1 MINASSSGSK
11 NTFEEILAGEK
22 LKFSYTEDEFLK
34 DTARIIAFYLPQF
47 HEVRENSEWWGNG
60 FTDWVNV
67 AKARPH
73 FEGHYQPH
81 IPRDLGFYDASL
93 ETTLEA
99 QVTLAK
105 DYDVYGFCFYWYWF
119 DGKRML
125 SKPIDALFNSQIN
138 FPYCFCWANDS
149 WARTWDHNPKEM
161 LIEQS
166 YGEGW
171 EKRLVTDF
179 TKYWS
184 DERYIK
190 VDNRPLLLIY
200 RAKQIPDYA
209 ISIQKIRDLSQVL
222 LGTNPYIL
230 VVDFYDVSSA
240 SEFGADGLVEFP
252 PHKFWHESNQNDYP
266 EDIQN
271 NFIGKIISYKKI
283 VIQSAKRNIPKNEK
297 IYRTVMPSWDNTARL
312 GNRSIIIQNTNP
324 HFFKVWLDSVRQ
336 YTRENRTTSENFIF
350 VNAWN
355 EWAEGAHLEP
365 DLKIGN
371 GFLNQVK
378 KSIYYQPNFDYL
390 SGKYLH
396 DCLELMPDNVDR
408 NVFFSSSYYAP
419 PSSLKMRFASKVQ
432 RISPKLYKLMRRLYR
447 ATLR

>member
-1 MINASSSGSK
+1 MNNVSRGRKKS
-11 NTFEEILAGEK
+11 TFDDILAGEA

-34 DTARIIAFYLPQF
+34 DAARIIAFYLPQF
-47 HEVRENSEWWGNG
+47 HEVPENSEWWGKG

-93 ETTLEA
+93 ETTLAA
-99 QVTLAK
+99 QVALAK

-125 SKPIDALFNSQIN
+125 SKPIDTLYNSKIK

-149 WARTWDHNPKEM
+149 WARTWDHNPKEI
-161 LIEQS
+161 LIEQK
-166 YGEGW
+166 YGEDW
-171 EKRLVTDF
+171 EKRLIEDF
-179 TKYWS
+179 TKYWA

-190 VDNRPLLLIY
+190 VNGRPLFLIY
-200 RAKQIPDYA
+200 RAKQIPNYA
-209 ISIQKIRDLSQVL
+209 DSIQKIRDYSQML
-222 LGTNPYIL
+222 LGVNPYIL
-230 VVDFYDVSSA
+230 VIDFYDVSSS

-252 PHKFWHESNQNDYP
+252 PHKFWHESNQSKKPND
-266 EDIQN
+266 IN
-271 NFIGKIISYKKI
+271 SNFVGVTVSYQKI
-283 VIQSAKRNIPKNEK
+283 VIQSVERKTPKNEK

-312 GNRSIIIQNTNP
+312 GDRSVIIQNTNP
-324 HFFKVWLDSVRQ
+324 HFFRVWLDSMRQ
-336 YTRENRTTSENFIF
+336 YTREHRALDENFIF

-378 KSIYYQPNFDYL
+378 KSKYYQPRFDY
-390 SGKYLH
+390 SSKEYLH
-396 DCLELMPDNVDR
+396 ESLGIMQDNVDR
-408 NVFFSSSYYAP
+408 NVFFSPSYYTP
-419 PSSLKMRFASKVQ
+419 PNSLKMKLASKVQ
-432 RISPKLYKLMRRLYR
+432 LISPKLYKLMRRLYR
-447 ATLR
+447 AMLR